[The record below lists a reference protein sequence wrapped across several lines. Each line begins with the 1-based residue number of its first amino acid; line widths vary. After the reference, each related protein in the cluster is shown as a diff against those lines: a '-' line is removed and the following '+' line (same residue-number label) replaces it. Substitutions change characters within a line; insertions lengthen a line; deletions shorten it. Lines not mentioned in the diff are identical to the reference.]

1 MNREKTR
8 ELMGLYDSLD
18 NLERLLKIV
27 SKGERLVLCTIVSDL
42 PYTPYK
48 GHCSLCS
55 GRAIKTIS
63 TLIQDIKLEIAN
75 LGGCNL

>member
-27 SKGERLVLCTIVSDL
+27 SKGERLVLCTIVNDL

-48 GHCSLCS
+48 RHCSLCS
-55 GRAIKTIS
+55 GRAIKTIN